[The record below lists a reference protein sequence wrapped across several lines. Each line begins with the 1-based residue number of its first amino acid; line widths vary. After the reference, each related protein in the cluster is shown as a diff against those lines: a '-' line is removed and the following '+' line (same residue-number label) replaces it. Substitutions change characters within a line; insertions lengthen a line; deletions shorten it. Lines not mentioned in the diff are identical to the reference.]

1 MLDSF
6 DNDGLVSIKDVHV
19 SLLHF
24 SYNLHTQHDNPKI
37 QIVLND
43 GSRVYEHHSDGQKQE
58 NANCLREFRNRPYP
72 VKVRI
77 TYLRGVLEV
86 RDCHYLPKVIIGEL

>member
-1 MLDSF
+1 MQAIWFTQNPGTEGPVFGNTEVWRGVGVMLDSF

-58 NANCLREFRNRPYP
+58 LSL
-72 VKVRI
+72 I
-77 TYLRGVLEV
+77 
-86 RDCHYLPKVIIGEL
+86 HI